1 MEIEHALIVAKAYF
15 PNSLI
20 WTEDNG
26 NTYLM
31 SVDPNKDNVNTIIL
45 IVLNEDDG
53 KGGRDGHL
61 NNTCWCPLY
70 NDPEDWFMPVE
81 KLTEKEWIKQLKAEL
96 QQSY

>member
-15 PNSLI
+15 PNSSI
-20 WTEDNG
+20 WTDENG

-45 IVLNEDDG
+45 IVLNENDG
-53 KGGRDGHL
+53 EGGRL

-70 NDPEDWFMPVE
+70 ENSVDWFMPVE
-81 KLTEKEWIKQLKAEL
+81 KLTEEEWIKQLKSEL
-96 QQSY
+96 QQL